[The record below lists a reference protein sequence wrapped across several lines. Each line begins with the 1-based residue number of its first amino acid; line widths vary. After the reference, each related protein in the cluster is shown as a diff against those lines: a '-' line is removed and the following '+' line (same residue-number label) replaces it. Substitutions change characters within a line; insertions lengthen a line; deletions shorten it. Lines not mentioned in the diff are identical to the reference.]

1 MGELVSRHEFE
12 RQIMIDQQTQLYGVI
27 GHPLGHT
34 LSPVLHNAAFRA
46 LALNAVY
53 LAFETLNL
61 PEALAGMKALNLRG
75 LSVTIPHKTAVIP
88 LLDGVDELAGKIG
101 AVNTITNRGG
111 RLIGTNTDAL
121 GALKAL
127 QETTELAGK
136 SGLIIGAGG
145 TARALGFM
153 LREQGVRLT
162 LTNRSPDRGKA
173 LADLLDCPFLPLNE
187 INQVKA
193 DLLIQ
198 TTPVG
203 LSPQADQC
211 PVGPENLEK
220 GLVVMDVIYNP
231 PETRLIRLARERGCA
246 VVSGLTMFLH
256 QGAEQFRHWT
266 GLEPPFPEM
275 AAALERALGEGT

>member
-1 MGELVSRHEFE
+1 
-12 RQIMIDQQTQLYGVI
+12 MIDQQTQLYGVI
-27 GHPLGHT
+27 GYPLGHT
-34 LSPVLHNAAFRA
+34 LSPVMHNAAFRA
-46 LALNAVY
+46 LGLNAVY
-53 LAFETLNL
+53 LAFETRDL
-61 PEALAGMKALNLRG
+61 PEALAGMKALNIRG
-75 LSVTIPHKTAVIP
+75 LSVTIPHKAAVIP
-88 LLDGVDELAGKIG
+88 LLDEVDELAGKIG

-162 LTNRSPDRGKA
+162 LTNRSPERGKA
-173 LADLLDCPFLPLNE
+173 LADFLDCPFLTLTE

-203 LSPQADQC
+203 LSPQADRC
-211 PVGPENLEK
+211 LLGPENLEM
-220 GLVVMDVIYNP
+220 GMVVMDVIYNP

-246 VVSGLTMFLH
+246 AVSGLTMFLH
-256 QGAEQFRHWT
+256 QGAEQFRQWT
-266 GLEPPFPEM
+266 GREPPFPEM
-275 AAALERALGEGT
+275 AAAVETALGE

>member
-1 MGELVSRHEFE
+1 VGELVSRHEFE